1 MAKHD
6 HDNLYSYEHQRR
18 VQYDQR
24 LKDEQFF
31 RDKARYEEKRDRE
44 RRLSE
49 LPQSELTPAKRIIM
63 FCTGAAIITFFIFF
77 MKSPDFRDWVQS
89 IFTYIWEK
97 IVSIFKWFYTDI

>member
-31 RDKARYEEKRDRE
+31 KDRE
-44 RRLSE
+44 RYAEKKAREEKINDWVS
-49 LPQSELTPAKRIIM
+49 SSPAHRIIG
-63 FCTGAAIITFFIFF
+63 FCIGVAIITFFIFF